1 MGLELGPCDAPCV
14 RAPHRDRGRWDSC
27 LIDGH
32 QPGEAAGST
41 ERRPPLVNREKEVLN
56 RTEAMFKKK
65 DDRRV
70 KVATEHE
77 AEGNAVREKT
87 ARLKSLRLAKEAAEK
102 ADADKQPA
110 DKTIPVDK
118 PNASNDE

>member
-1 MGLELGPCDAPCV
+1 
-14 RAPHRDRGRWDSC
+14 
-27 LIDGH
+27 
-32 QPGEAAGST
+32 
-41 ERRPPLVNREKEVLN
+41 LVNREKEVLN